1 VAVAALAIASPASS
15 LDLVGVTV
23 TAPTVTVPTVTVKT
37 PPVTVTT
44 PSVPVKTPT
53 VTVKTPT
60 IPVKTP
66 TVPIKTPTVT
76 VKTTAPAP
84 STAISTK
91 TPSVAVGTSTGSVS
105 VSGASVAT
113 GTTSSSSGRSTSP
126 TQSSSTGKAVAGQ
139 GMTSAGGGS
148 GALGGGSLGT
158 APGPLSAYAGIGYG
172 QLPASE
178 GHPGRRAR
186 ARIARRERM
195 LKAEVARF
203 QGCLGVLPTPQR
215 ELLELRTGLRASR
228 PLGPRAVATRLHL
241 GQARFARLETQ
252 AVREL
257 RAAASTHG
265 CSRIGEFVAGVAS
278 FIGAGFGGGQLGAT
292 GGVKAV
298 SYSAPAPKPA
308 GVRSSTIA
316 GLLGAGISTV
326 ASDVLLGL
334 LLLMAGG
341 VAVTVILADAAGL
354 GPRHE
359 QWRRRVLNSIR
370 WMR

>member
-1 VAVAALAIASPASS
+1 
-15 LDLVGVTV
+15 
-23 TAPTVTVPTVTVKT
+23 
-37 PPVTVTT
+37 
-44 PSVPVKTPT
+44 
-53 VTVKTPT
+53 
-60 IPVKTP
+60 
-66 TVPIKTPTVT
+66 
-76 VKTTAPAP
+76 
-84 STAISTK
+84 
-91 TPSVAVGTSTGSVS
+91 VGTSTGSVS

-126 TQSSSTGKAVAGQ
+126 AQSSSTGKAVAGP

-203 QGCLGVLPTPQR
+203 QGCLGVLPAPQR

-257 RAAASTHG
+257 RAAGSTHG